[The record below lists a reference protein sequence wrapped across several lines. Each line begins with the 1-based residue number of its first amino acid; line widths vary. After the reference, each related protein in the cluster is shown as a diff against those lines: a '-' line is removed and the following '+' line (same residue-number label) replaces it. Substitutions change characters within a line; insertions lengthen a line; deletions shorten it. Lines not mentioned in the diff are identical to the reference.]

1 MSMELKGQDLLVLFK
16 QAAHPA
22 QTLTY
27 AALGEAVLLSASQVH
42 RSVRRCLAAGLA
54 TSSGRG
60 EWQAVRSALLE
71 FAVHGVRYAFPATL
85 GPVKRGIP
93 TSFGA
98 PPLSARISSP
108 PGEAPV
114 WAHPKGEVRGPSVSP
129 ICATAP
135 NAALIDPKLYHL
147 LALLD
152 ALRTGRARE
161 RELAKKL
168 LAEAMGKA
176 DAA

>member
-1 MSMELKGQDLLVLFK
+1 
-16 QAAHPA
+16 
-22 QTLTY
+22 
-27 AALGEAVLLSASQVH
+27 
-42 RSVRRCLAAGLA
+42 
-54 TSSGRG
+54 
-60 EWQAVRSALLE
+60 VRSALPE

-85 GPVKRGIP
+85 GPVKRGVA

-98 PPLSARISSP
+98 PPLASRISSA

-114 WAHPKGEVRGPSVSP
+114 WAHPRGEVRGPSVSP
-129 ICATAP
+129 ICLSAP
-135 NAALIDPKLYHL
+135 DAALIDPKLYQL

-168 LAEAMGKA
+168 LAEALGKA

>member
-1 MSMELKGQDLLVLFK
+1 MELKGQDLLVLLK
-16 QAAHPA
+16 RAAHPA
-22 QTLTY
+22 QAFTY
-27 AALGEAVLLSASQVH
+27 ATLGEAVLLSASQVH

-60 EWQAVRSALLE
+60 EWQTVRNALLE

-98 PPLSARISSP
+98 PPLSAKISSA

-114 WAHPKGEVRGPSVSP
+114 WAHPKGEARGPTVSP
-129 ICATAP
+129 ICTTAP
-135 NAALIDPKLYHL
+135 DAALIDQNLHQL

-152 ALRTGRARE
+152 ALRMGRARE

-168 LAEAMGKA
+168 LAEALEKVGA
-176 DAA
+176 E